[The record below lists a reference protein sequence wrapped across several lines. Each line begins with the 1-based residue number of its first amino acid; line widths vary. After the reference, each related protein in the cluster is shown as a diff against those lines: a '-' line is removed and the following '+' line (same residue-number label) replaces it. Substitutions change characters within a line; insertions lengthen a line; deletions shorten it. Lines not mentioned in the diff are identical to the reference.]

1 MPTDEALARTI
12 AALERALHEQARS
25 LLYLGARCDALSLLL
40 GGLAAKSGIAPEQY
54 EAQMERLTA
63 ERVQCRLEQF
73 ERENPGLAA
82 QLDDRPTHPE

>member
-12 AALERALHEQARS
+12 AALERALHEQ
-25 LLYLGARCDALSLLL
+25 ARCDALSLLL

-54 EAQMERLTA
+54 EAQIERLTA